1 MGITA
6 DEINRINELY
16 RKSRS
21 ETGLSPEEAEE
32 QKMLRSRYIQSVREN
47 LRGQLD
53 NIDIQNPDGT
63 VENLGEKYAKNL
75 KN

>member
-53 NIDIQNPDGT
+53 NIDIKNEDGT
-63 VENLGEKYAKNL
+63 ITPLRKR
-75 KN
+75 